1 MATERQQFRDP
12 KAEVKAKASAF
23 AYEATDQDTDV
34 DDQDVG
40 MESDGEGGQE
50 LPSLGRSS
58 RSIQLRCFP
67 YLPPQEEKEVTI
79 LFPFIAEKREV
90 PQQFKLLQLH
100 TKGEIADAVAKVD
113 LDKFKFLLGPA
124 LYPIQCQHLLGEDA
138 EHAWQRYAIQHKMRL
153 YERINEA
160 IDILSTLLKMD
171 EIIRQRE
178 LMMAAL
184 ADEKEDQGKIKF
196 NQIKASH
203 EAAKLLGLEQYD
215 RWVEEHASDIALCQ
229 NGTVLDA
236 SPISFADN
244 EILLNDV
251 NRDPVKILLIKWGN
265 DWIIEQSKNSHHPP
279 QFAAQISSYAK
290 KMLNHL
296 LRNLQE
302 ARNLHIFKQM
312 LQENHACLIVQLNKI
327 AKQQEKNE
335 VEYKKRIEN
344 EKQNFVSFAREWL
357 SSDKSRKDSALLLQ
371 PNPDYDYKGLTA
383 EELVQLLVEYSVT
396 GTARCYDVDWL
407 EHINECVGKIR
418 DQHLQD
424 QFKAELAKHL
434 FDARFN
440 PTFALMQNLNKSKEY
455 GRKLLSD
462 GKSDK
467 EKKYCL
473 SVLAGSSHWFKTL
486 IPEPLE
492 CSQLKLILS
501 GLHCKSEA
509 QMRLKMLLLNH
520 LNARD
525 LAEWKPWLNAKIKQF
540 DLREL
545 KERRRLVE
553 YLISCLFWARKKQ
566 ADEGILFNSIK
577 EISDSQEAEQSV
589 PDVKKE
595 QGDPVGID
603 LVLAYFE
610 ERQIRSSDLKAKLI
624 SYLHELQNNVLF
636 YLQDHKKIKQK
647 INSTE
652 KPASMVR
659 VERAP
664 ADKDE
669 TGVVKFSPRGSAL
682 VNLSLSRP
690 RGFRPGQQSAS
701 YLGDGIN
708 YSCHR

>member
-1 MATERQQFRDP
+1 MATQRQQFRNP
-12 KAEVKAKASAF
+12 EAGVKTKASVF
-23 AYEATDQDTDV
+23 ADEATDQDTDV

-40 MESDGEGGQE
+40 MESDDEGAQE
-50 LPSLGRSS
+50 LSSLGRSS
-58 RSIQLRCFP
+58 RSIQLRSFP

-90 PQQFKLLQLH
+90 PQQFKRLQLH

-113 LDKFKFLLGPA
+113 LGKFKFLLGPA

-138 EHAWQRYAIQHKMRL
+138 EHAWQRYAIQHKVRL

-178 LMMAAL
+178 LTIVAL
-184 ADEKEDQGKIKF
+184 ADEKEDQEKIKF
-196 NQIKASH
+196 NKIKASH
-203 EAAKLLGLEQYD
+203 ETAKLLGLEQYD
-215 RWVEEHASDIALCQ
+215 HWVEEHASDIEICQ
-229 NGTVLDA
+229 TGIAIGA
-236 SPISFADN
+236 SPISVADSQIVLEGGIEKTI
-244 EILLNDV
+244 EILL
-251 NRDPVKILLIKWGN
+251 IQWGSE
-265 DWIIEQSKNSHHPP
+265 WIREQSKNTHHSP
-279 QFAAQISSYAK
+279 QFADQISRYAEK
-290 KMLNHL
+290 L
-296 LRNLQE
+296 LKYLLKNLLE
-302 ARNLHIFKQM
+302 APNLHVFKQM
-312 LQENHACLIVQLNKI
+312 LQENHASLIVQFNKI
-327 AKQQEKNE
+327 AAQQEKKE
-335 VEYKKRIEN
+335 VEYKKRIEV
-344 EKQNFVSFAREWL
+344 EKQKFVLFAREWL
-357 SSDKSRKDSALLLQ
+357 SSEKAYRDSALLLQ
-371 PNPDYDYKGLTA
+371 PDPKHNYKGLAT
-383 EELVQLLVEYSVT
+383 EELVQLLVEYSIT

-424 QFKAELAKHL
+424 QFKAELTKHL

-440 PTFALMQNLNKSKEY
+440 PTFALMQDLNKSKEY
-455 GRKLLSD
+455 GKKLLSD

-473 SVLAGSSHWFKTL
+473 SVLAGSSHWFKAL

-509 QMRLKMLLLNH
+509 QMRLKMLLLSH

-540 DLREL
+540 DLKEL

-566 ADEGILFNSIK
+566 ADEGILFNPMK
-577 EISDSQEAEQSV
+577 ETSDLQEAEQSALG
-589 PDVKKE
+589 VKKE
-595 QGDPVGID
+595 QEDPIGVD

-624 SYLHELQNNVLF
+624 NYLHELQNNILF
-636 YLQDHKKIKQK
+636 YLQKHKKVKHK
-647 INSTE
+647 INSTA
-652 KPASMVR
+652 KLASTVG

-664 ADKDE
+664 ADKA
-669 TGVVKFSPRGSAL
+669 GVDKFSLRRSAL

-690 RGFRPGQQSAS
+690 IGLRPGQQSTS